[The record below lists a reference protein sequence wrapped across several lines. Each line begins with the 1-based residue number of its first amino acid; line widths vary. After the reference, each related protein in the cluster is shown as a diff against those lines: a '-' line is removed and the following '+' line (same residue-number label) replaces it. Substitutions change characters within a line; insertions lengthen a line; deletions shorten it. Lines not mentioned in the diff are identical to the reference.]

1 MTYPSNDIVIR
12 AQRGD
17 RKAFDLVPPRSR
29 ASPDTTSGAGAIG
42 SGVQW
47 RGQGHARR
55 PAEARGRQVR
65 QGPTQRPL
73 DRLPPLPHPGHR
85 APAAWHRRD
94 ASSGSCRPC
103 RHEAC
108 IVLPSSLKN
117 LCSSLTRER
126 DPGWSRALL
135 EVRALRRVLGA
146 DKIGALR
153 VSRLE
158 QQVPVARTANL
169 NVKGAA
175 VQPTKE

>member
-1 MTYPSNDIVIR
+1 
-12 AQRGD
+12 
-17 RKAFDLVPPRSR
+17 
-29 ASPDTTSGAGAIG
+29 
-42 SGVQW
+42 
-47 RGQGHARR
+47 
-55 PAEARGRQVR
+55 
-65 QGPTQRPL
+65 
-73 DRLPPLPHPGHR
+73 
-85 APAAWHRRD
+85 
-94 ASSGSCRPC
+94 
-103 RHEAC
+103 
-108 IVLPSSLKN
+108 VLPSSLKN